1 MLENLHIKN
10 LALVTELDVDF
21 GKGLNT
27 VTGET
32 GAGKSLIIGA
42 VQLLIGGRATPAVIR
57 KGEKSCEVT
66 GVFCMDDGFDSI
78 RQAVSSKL
86 EEAGLPQ
93 CEEGRLLIRRV
104 VTESGSRAYVN
115 GSMVTAAFLREL
127 GENIVDLHGP
137 HDNQTLLKPSK
148 QLELLDTFAG
158 LEGDVSSIAAAY
170 AEHAA
175 VVKELERLRAEGL
188 APEEA
193 SLLEYQLKE
202 IDDAALSAD
211 EEPELVRKYKLA
223 SSAQRL
229 GELAAT
235 AQQELCDSE
244 DSIADRVSA
253 QIRSLRELEQLD
265 PKRGGEILA
274 SLEAVAENI
283 QDVCGQIAD
292 YADGI
297 EMDQENF
304 RELEMRLDL
313 IQKLKRKYGPTLND
327 VLETAERIRT
337 RLENM
342 RGRAGRLEELA
353 GMEASSMNRL
363 LQLCNGL
370 SAKRKAA
377 APGLASAIE
386 GKLAVLG
393 FARAAFN
400 ISLKP
405 VQAGPTGADEA
416 EFEFSANVGSD
427 LQPLRHV
434 ASSGEIAR
442 VMLAI
447 KTVLSDADSVPIL
460 IFDEIDAN
468 VGGRVA
474 VAVAEELRAVGRKHQ
489 VFSITHLPQ
498 IVAAGNQHYLVAKH
512 VEGDMT
518 TTGMT
523 RIEGKARLG
532 EIVRMLGADSDSEAA
547 IAHARELLG
556 LVKSA
561 QAGNKEKGDK
571 K

>member
-21 GKGLNT
+21 GRGLNT

-42 VQLLIGGRATPAVIR
+42 VQLLIGGRATPSVIR

-66 GVFCMDDGFDSI
+66 GVICLDDGFKAI
-78 RQAVSSKL
+78 RQSIAEKL
-86 EEAGLPQ
+86 AAADIPP
-93 CEEGRLLIRRV
+93 CEEDRLLIRRV

-115 GSMVTAAFLREL
+115 GTMVTAAFLKEI
-127 GENIVDLHGP
+127 GENLVDLHGP

-158 LEGDVSSIAAAY
+158 LDGDLQAVSDAY
-170 AEHAA
+170 AAHAA
-175 VVKELERLRAEGL
+175 VVKELEHLRAEGL

-193 SLLEYQLKE
+193 GLLEYQLKE
-202 IDDAALSAD
+202 IDDAELTAD
-211 EEPELVRKYKLA
+211 EEPELIRKYKLA
-223 SSAQRL
+223 SSSQRL
-229 GELAAT
+229 GELAAA

-244 DSIADRVSA
+244 DSIADRMA
-253 QIRSLRELEQLD
+253 TQIRALRELEQLD

-274 SLEAVAENI
+274 NLEAVAESI

-297 EMDQENF
+297 EMDEEAF
-304 RELEMRLDL
+304 HELEVRLDL

-327 VLETAERIRT
+327 VLATAERIRT

-342 RGRAGRLEELA
+342 RGRAGRLTELA
-353 GMEASSMNRL
+353 EAEASTMKRL
-363 LQLCNGL
+363 EQLCDVL
-370 SAKRKAA
+370 SAKRNAA

-386 GKLAVLG
+386 NKLAVLG
-393 FARAAFN
+393 FQRAAFH
-400 ISLKP
+400 ISLKR
-405 VQAGPTGADEA
+405 VQPGQNGADEV

-489 VFSITHLPQ
+489 VFSITHMPQ
-498 IVAAGNQHYLVAKH
+498 IAAAGQQHYLVAKH
-512 VEGDMT
+512 VVGDMT

-523 RIEGKARLG
+523 RIEDDARQN
-532 EIVRMLGADSDSEAA
+532 EIVRMLGADGTSEAA
-547 IAHARELLG
+547 VAHARELLG
-556 LVKSA
+556 MESHAKA
-561 QAGNKEKGDK
+561 KGKEKGN
-571 K
+571 